1 MANAQRDPL
10 APELVAIIFDH
21 LCESLT
27 EITQHVSAG
36 TLYTDHEKELK
47 KCLVSCSLACRQW
60 RSLAEPYLNRTLA
73 VRFTYATGLGEKTL
87 GEVLEWLDA
96 NSSLLSCVHYLRLVM
111 YHESEWSRRN
121 LYEDYANGC
130 DPTQLLSLLHKF
142 HRLKAVALVGIRF
155 SPLTV
160 ESVSQHHGP
169 HNLPLLKSLQ
179 QFAVIQPQPFMPSAV
194 NVTRMLSWL
203 SDVEEVTIATHPLLH
218 WVGRDELEDEQ
229 GRNPRWLQMN
239 TTSLRLPMNSRFI
252 PYSMIRAIYA
262 SRTFKTGAL
271 RKLDLGVGRELLDEL
286 RTLLTPTA
294 QSLRELRLDFNPF
307 FDESLITRKFNS
319 QSCMVELHRQSS
331 DLIIVPYNFTSTNL
345 IPISSLSHLQ
355 KLHLQF
361 PLPTVLSHRSYWD
374 VQYTIEQQLP
384 SLPALESV
392 SLVYVDTTFLPG
404 GSSGTNEERID
415 ASLQLLMPSLVSM
428 ALVLGNIPTFGSLK
442 IIVKDD
448 HDKKFE
454 APRAFQE
461 RIRSLLSDMFERGLV
476 QV

>member
-1 MANAQRDPL
+1 MTDAQHDPL

-27 EITQHVSAG
+27 EITHHVSAG
-36 TLYTDHEKELK
+36 VLYTDHEKELK
-47 KCLVSCSLACRQW
+47 KSLVCCSLACRQW

-73 VRFTYATGLGEKTL
+73 IRFTYANGLGEKTL
-87 GEVLEWLDA
+87 GEVLEGLDA
-96 NSSLLSCVHYLRLVM
+96 NQSLLSCVHYLRLVM

-121 LYEDYANGC
+121 LYEDYAHGC
-130 DPTQLLSLLHKF
+130 DPTQLLSFLHKF

-160 ESVSQHHGP
+160 ESASQH
-169 HNLPLLKSLQ
+169 NVPLLKPLQ

-218 WVGRDELEDEQ
+218 WVGRDELQEDEQ
-229 GRNPRWLQMN
+229 GRNPIQMN

-307 FDESLITRKFNS
+307 FDESLIT
-319 QSCMVELHRQSS
+319 L
-331 DLIIVPYNFTSTNL
+331 PYNFTSTNL
-345 IPISSLSHLQ
+345 IPISSLPCLQ

-384 SLPALESV
+384 SLPSLESV
-392 SLVYVDTTFLPG
+392 LLVFVDTTFLPG

-415 ASLQLLMPSLVSM
+415 ASLQLLMPSLMSM
-428 ALVLGNIPTFGSLK
+428 ALVLGNISTFKSLK

-448 HDKKFE
+448 DGKTYG

-461 RIRSLLSDMFERGLV
+461 QIRSLLSDMFERGLV